1 MDLQRHR
8 AWMVIFL
15 ALFLTTSDV
24 VFAETSDK
32 QEQPAPAKDGHL
44 RTSDFPKPLREIG
57 DAIQRAGNEVS
68 NGISKTSQAVVEEVN
83 KKDKKEK
90 NEKKEK

>member
-8 AWMVIFL
+8 APAVIFL
-15 ALFLTTSDV
+15 ALLLSTSDM

-32 QEQPAPAKDGHL
+32 QEQNTPTKDGHL

-57 DAIQRAGNEVS
+57 DAIQRAGNEIS
-68 NGISKTSQAVVEEVN
+68 KGISKTSQAVVEEVN
-83 KKDKKEK
+83 KKEKKEK

>member
-1 MDLQRHR
+1 MDIQRHR
-8 AWMVIFL
+8 VRTVIFL
-15 ALFLTTSDV
+15 ALLFSAGGL

-44 RTSDFPKPLREIG
+44 RTSDFPKPLREVG

-68 NGISKTSQAVVEEVN
+68 KGINKTSQAVVEEVQ
-83 KKDKKEK
+83 KKDK